1 MKVYKLELE
10 VETPLVITED
20 QTTNILRH
28 SASYISGSAIRG
40 SLLTY
45 LHNEKKK
52 NIEQEIND
60 PKLVFH
66 PAYLLIGEDVTR
78 PAHPL
83 VFSCKLCAED
93 SIFTELSK
101 EVIISREIDKA
112 IPTKCPKGHLFS
124 TKSKGGELII
134 ERKENGKKT
143 FKSVELDNYFTS
155 IESIGINRKLGSVEV
170 GMIYSY
176 IALSPRTKFTSLI
189 FDQGERIN
197 ELDVESEFTLYI
209 GRGTS
214 RGLGHVRAKLNE
226 DSEFIDKEINRIKAT
241 IENLDRIVILRAL
254 SPVFHIE
261 IKSDLN
267 GNTYLWSNPTLAAQS
282 IPSGLS
288 KYHLIGDKNYL
299 LTGMSKVSGFSTISN
314 IPKVSL
320 EGAKPGSLFFYKSSY
335 DLDYEKLVN
344 CELSG
349 FGQFSYSGFNILE
362 VYEL

>member
-1 MKVYKLELE
+1 LKVYKLELE

-20 QTTNILRH
+20 QTTNVLRN
-28 SASYISGSAIRG
+28 SASYISGSAVRG

-45 LHNEKKK
+45 LYNEKKK
-52 NIEQEIND
+52 NINQEIND

-66 PAYLLIGEDVTR
+66 PAYLLIGEEITR

-83 VFSCKLCAED
+83 IFSCKLCTGD

-101 EVIISREIDKA
+101 EIIISRNVSKA
-112 IPTKCPKGHLFS
+112 IPTKCPKGHLFA
-124 TKSKGGELII
+124 TKSKGGELVI
-134 ERKENGKKT
+134 ERKGTDKKT
-143 FKSVELDNYFTS
+143 FKSVKLDNYYTS
-155 IESIGINRKLGSVEV
+155 IDSIGINRKLGSVEV

-176 IALSPRTKFTSLI
+176 VALSPKTKFMSLI
-189 FDQGERIN
+189 FDQGERLS
-197 ELDVESEFTLYI
+197 ELDVDREFMLYI

-226 DSEFIDKEINRIKAT
+226 DSKFIDNEINRIKAA
-241 IENLDRIVILRAL
+241 IQNLDRIVILRAL
-254 SPVFHIE
+254 SPVFHVE
-261 IKSDLN
+261 IKNDLN
-267 GNTYLWSNPTLAAQS
+267 GNACLCSNPTLVAQS
-282 IPSGLS
+282 MPNGLS
-288 KYHLIGDKNYL
+288 EYPLVEDKNYL

-335 DLDYEKLVN
+335 DLDYEKLAYN
-344 CELSG
+344 ELSG

>member
-1 MKVYKLELE
+1 LKVYKLELE
-10 VETPLVITED
+10 VETPLVITDD
-20 QTTNILRH
+20 QTTNVLRH
-28 SASYISGSAIRG
+28 SASYISGSTVRG

-45 LHNEKKK
+45 LYNKKK

-66 PAYLLIGEDVTR
+66 PAYLLIGEDAAR

-93 SIFTELSK
+93 PIFTELSK
-101 EVIISREIDKA
+101 EVVISRNVKKA
-112 IPTKCPKGHLFS
+112 IPIKCPKGHPFA

-134 ERKENGKKT
+134 ERKENNKKT
-143 FKSVELDNYFTS
+143 FKSVKLDNYYTS
-155 IESIGINRKLGSVEV
+155 IDSIGINRKLGSVEV

-176 IALSPRTKFTSLI
+176 VALSPKTKFMGLI
-189 FDQGERIN
+189 FDQGERVS
-197 ELDVESEFTLYI
+197 ELDVDKEFTLYI

-226 DSEFIDKEINRIKAT
+226 DSKFIDKEIDRVKTAV
-241 IENLDRIVILRAL
+241 ENLDKIVILRAL
-254 SPVFHIE
+254 SPVFNVEIE
-261 IKSDLN
+261 NDAN
-267 GNTYLWSNPTLAAQS
+267 GNARLCSNPTIVAQYIS
-282 IPSGLS
+282 SGLLE
-288 KYHLIGDKNYL
+288 YPLVGDKNYL
-299 LTGMSKVSGFSTISN
+299 LAGMSKVSGFSTISN

-320 EGAKPGSLFFYKSSY
+320 QGAKPGSLFFYKSSY
-335 DLDYEKLVN
+335 DLDYEKLVY

-349 FGQFSYSGFNILE
+349 FGQFSYTGFNILE